1 MAVTNDLVCKTS
13 EFLLLK
19 SAMHQVTT
27 KTYRVK
33 TAYKLI
39 IRESVL
45 IVISYFITLMAK
57 ASQTM
62 SEQ

>member
-1 MAVTNDLVCKTS
+1 
-13 EFLLLK
+13 
-19 SAMHQVTT
+19 MHQVTT